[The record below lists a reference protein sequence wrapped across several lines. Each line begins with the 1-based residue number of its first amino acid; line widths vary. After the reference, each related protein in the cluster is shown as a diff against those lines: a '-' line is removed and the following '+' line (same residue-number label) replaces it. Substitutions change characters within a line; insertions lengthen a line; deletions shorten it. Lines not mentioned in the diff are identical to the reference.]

1 MPETEATERR
11 FDTRILRASLIA
23 LACVAGALLLTQ
35 LADVLLL
42 AFACTLTAL
51 ILVTF
56 ADQIRRRLPMPQAAA
71 LTLAVLAVAIV
82 IGGSFWFFGRT
93 MSAQFTE
100 LAQRLPAAW
109 AALQAK
115 LQATDAGSALLARAQ
130 AYAPT
135 SASIVG
141 LLTKAVGIGT
151 EILSGLVLVIVGGLY
166 LAAQPALYGGGLIR
180 LIPAGGREQGVA
192 TLTAIATAL
201 RGWLKGQG
209 IGMVFVGVGTGAGLA
224 VAGVPAAFAIGLVAG
239 LGEFVPYLG
248 TIVAGIPAVLLGFS
262 VSSSTGFWALAVLLG
277 VQQVQGHVV
286 MPLLQRQMV
295 DLPPALT
302 VFGIV
307 AAGIL
312 LGPVGILLATPLTV
326 VVLVLVRRLYLGDT
340 EPLGGETTTAAPP
353 RTAKSPRRSTRSNS
367 PSPD

>member
-1 MPETEATERR
+1 MPDTPTERQ
-11 FDTRILRASLIA
+11 FDARVLRASLIA
-23 LACVAGALLLTQ
+23 LACIAGALLLAY
-35 LADVLLL
+35 LANVLLL

-56 ADQIRRRLPMPQAAA
+56 ADHIRRRVPMPQAAA
-71 LTLAVLAVAIV
+71 LTLAVLAVAV
-82 IGGSFWFFGRT
+82 LLGGSFWFFGRT

-109 AALQAK
+109 ASLQGK
-115 LQATDAGSALLARAQ
+115 LQATDAGTALLTRAQ
-130 AYAPT
+130 AFAPT
-135 SASIVG
+135 SASIVT
-141 LLTKAVGIGT
+141 LLTKAVAIGT

-166 LAAQPALYGGGLIR
+166 LAAQPGLYGGGLIR
-180 LIPAGGREQGVA
+180 MIPARGRAEGVA
-192 TLTAIATAL
+192 TLAAIATAL

-209 IGMVFVGVGTGAGLA
+209 IGMIFVGVGTGAGLA
-224 VAGVPAAFAIGLVAG
+224 IAGVPAAFAIGLIAG
-239 LGEFVPYLG
+239 IGEFVPYLG
-248 TIVAGIPAVLLGFS
+248 TIVAGVPAVLLGFS
-262 VSSSTGFWALAVLLG
+262 VSSTTGFWALAVLLG
-277 VQQVQGHVV
+277 VQQLQGHVV

-326 VVLVLVRRLYLGDT
+326 VILVLVRRLYLGDT
-340 EPLGGETTTAAPP
+340 EPLTS
-353 RTAKSPRRSTRSNS
+353 RTN
-367 PSPD
+367 

>member
-1 MPETEATERR
+1 MPETPVSEPQFDRR
-11 FDTRILRASLIA
+11 VLRGSLIA
-23 LACVAGALLLTQ
+23 LACIAGALLLTI

-56 ADQIRRRLPMPQAAA
+56 ADHIRRRVPMPQAAA
-71 LTLAVLAVAIV
+71 LTLAVLAVVIV
-82 IGGSFWFFGRT
+82 LGGSFWFFGRT
-93 MSAQFTE
+93 MSGQFTE

-109 AALQAK
+109 ASVQARLQG
-115 LQATDAGSALLARAQ
+115 TDVGNIVLARAQ
-130 AYAPT
+130 SFAPT

-141 LLTKAVGIGT
+141 LLTTAVSIGT

-166 LAAQPALYGGGLIR
+166 LAAQPGLYGGGLIR
-180 LIPAGGREQGVA
+180 LIPARGRAEGAA
-192 TLTAIATAL
+192 TLTAIADAL

-224 VAGVPAAFAIGLVAG
+224 IAGVPAALAIGLVAG
-239 LGEFVPYLG
+239 IGEFVPYLG
-248 TIVAGIPAVLLGFS
+248 TIVAGVPAVLLGFS
-262 VSSSTGFWALAVLLG
+262 VDSTTGLWALAVLLG

-286 MPLLQRQMV
+286 MPLLQKQMV

-326 VVLVLVRRLYLGDT
+326 VSLVLVRRLYLGDT
-340 EPLGGETTTAAPP
+340 EPLAATSDAPP
-353 RTAKSPRRSTRSNS
+353 RTARSPRRSTRSGS
-367 PSPD
+367 PSPS